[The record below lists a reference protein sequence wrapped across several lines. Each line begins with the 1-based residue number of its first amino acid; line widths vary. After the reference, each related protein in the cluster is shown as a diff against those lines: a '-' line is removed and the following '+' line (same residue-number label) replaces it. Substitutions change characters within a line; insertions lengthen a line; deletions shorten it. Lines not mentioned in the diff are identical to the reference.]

1 MDRITTSYVE
11 NFRAEQSLPVGDE
24 TTTFEHFANY
34 CILSD
39 SYDEEFNISDVHT
52 GGGNDLTLD
61 GVAIVVNG
69 VLVTEVEE
77 IEELLK
83 VNNFLDVRF
92 IFVQAKTS
100 SGFSGE
106 EIGAF
111 GEGAIEFFAEVPS
124 LPMSERIVH
133 LRELMD
139 WIYSHSVQFKHE
151 KPTCELSFVTT
162 GKWVDDA
169 HLLGKIAKAES
180 NLDDTNLFSRVSLRP
195 YGASEIQASWTRS
208 KNAAS
213 VEFTFANKVTVPDIE
228 GVSESYVGVLPLDE
242 FLRVVSDPES
252 GTIRKHIF
260 YDNVRDFQGNNPV
273 NSEIARSLGT
283 SEGRDR
289 FAVLNNGVTLVARSL
304 RNTGNKFYVSDY
316 QIVNGC
322 QTSHVLYNNREE
334 LPGALGVPF
343 KVIATNDEEVINS
356 IITATNRQTQVTD
369 DDLYALSTFQ
379 KQLEAFM
386 GAFDERHR
394 LHYERRSKQYN
405 TANVEKVRIVTKT
418 LEMRSFAAMFLDEPR
433 RAANYYSELK
443 PFVGKTIFSPAHKI
457 EPYYTAAF
465 AYYKLEFFFRN
476 GQIPVGY
483 KPARFH
489 ILMAAR
495 HLAAGSEMPALTANK
510 IERYAKKINDMLW
523 NDNKAVDLFRS
534 ACDVIDAVQDGEP
547 LTRESVKPQSFTD
560 AVLKKL
566 RTSRP

>member
-1 MDRITTSYVE
+1 MDRITKSYVE
-11 NFRAEQSLPVGDE
+11 AFRKEQSFPAGDDAVI
-24 TTTFEHFANY
+24 FEHFANY

-39 SYDEEFNISDVHT
+39 SYDEEFDVSSVHT

-61 GVAIVVNG
+61 GTAIVVNG
-69 VLVTEVEE
+69 AIVTE
-77 IEELLK
+77 IEEAEELLST
-83 VNNFLDVRF
+83 NGFLDVRF
-92 IFVQAKTS
+92 LFIQAKAA
-100 SGFSGE
+100 SGFNGE

-111 GEGAIEFFAEVPS
+111 GAGVLEFFSDNPV
-124 LPMSERIVH
+124 LPTSDRIVE
-133 LRELMD
+133 LRELMAWLYD
-139 WIYSHSVQFKHE
+139 RSVQFKHD
-151 KPTCELSFVTT
+151 KPTCELYFVTT
-162 GKWVDDA
+162 GKWVDDE
-169 HLLGKIAKAES
+169 HLTGIISKAEA
-180 NLDDTNLFSRVSLRP
+180 NLVNTNLFSRVALRP
-195 YGASEIQASWTRS
+195 LGAAEIQGSWTRS

-213 VEFTFANKVTVPDIE
+213 VEFTFANKVTVPDIA
-228 GVSESYVGVLPLDE
+228 GVTESYVGVLPLVE
-242 FLRVVSDPES
+242 FMRVISDSEAGS
-252 GTIRKHIF
+252 IRKHIF

-283 SEGRDR
+283 PAGQDR

-304 RNTGNKFYVSDY
+304 RNTGNKFFVADY

-322 QTSHVLYNNREE
+322 QTSHVLYNNRAA
-334 LPGALGVPF
+334 LPETLGVPF

-386 GAFDERHR
+386 GSFDERHR

-443 PFVGKTIFSPAHKI
+443 PQVGKTIFNGTHKI

-465 AYYKLEFFFRN
+465 AYYKLEFLFRN
-476 GQIPVGY
+476 GQISVGY
-483 KPARFH
+483 KPARYH
-489 ILMAAR
+489 LLMIAR
-495 HLAAGSEMPALTANK
+495 YLASTASMPALTANK
-510 IERYAKKINDMLW
+510 IEPYAKKINEVLW
-523 NDNKAVDLFRS
+523 DDSSALDLFKK
-534 ACDVIDAVQDGEP
+534 ACGVIDSVQDGAP

-560 AVLKKL
+560 AVLAKV
-566 RTSRP
+566 RSR